1 MSENLNPEMRGPVE
15 SSDTIAV
22 PEGGEGGRMFSS
34 A

>member
-15 SSDTIAV
+15 SSNTIAV
-22 PEGGEGGRMFSS
+22 PEGAEGVRMFSC